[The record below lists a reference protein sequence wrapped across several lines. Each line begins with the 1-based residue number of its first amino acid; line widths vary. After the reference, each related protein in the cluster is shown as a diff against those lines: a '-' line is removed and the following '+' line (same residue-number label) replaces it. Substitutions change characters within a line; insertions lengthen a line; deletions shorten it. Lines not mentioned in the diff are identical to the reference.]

1 MIVWC
6 AGRGAR
12 RGRPDSLA
20 RDVGSE
26 TQHSDSDPR
35 TDTTPRP
42 GLRLA
47 TGQPLAARW
56 LRLRPHDR
64 VPPEDT
70 EAMGQPDFD
79 DAPLVSGLRAPP
91 AASPLHKSP
100 KADLTLDF
108 AASRATCP
116 SRSSQGRGRRSLR
129 YYVPTLNLKSACLFM
144 RGDVSFILG
153 SPQRALDRE
162 RHAQHRPWRSTDH
175 DA

>member
-129 YYVPTLNLKSACLFM
+129 YYVPTLNLK
-144 RGDVSFILG
+144 
-153 SPQRALDRE
+153 
-162 RHAQHRPWRSTDH
+162 
-175 DA
+175 